1 MSSELQGE
9 LPLATGT
16 IDLVR
21 TIISR
26 KKLSTLDELIE
37 HIQHIG
43 KTLTDAKPDEL
54 VPGNI
59 VRRILHQVRAL
70 GKELVDEIEQEEEKE
85 RSLHASVAPSPSAS
99 PPRSLSSSPPPSTLL
114 KRSFSSVNMDVSL
127 SLHSLL
133 DQPSNNTSPALSHA
147 ASADDL
153 SSSSLSPNAT
163 TASPSAPPP
172 LFRPVSQPPLT
183 RQRSKPDPRLTEEER
198 QQREFLATRLKPDLI
213 EELNSLTDEVKQ
225 SASTIS
231 DMAVQHVY
239 AGEVILTYGLSGTVV
254 AFLKAAARVKRRF
267 EVMVVE
273 TAPDCSGHA
282 QAMALSSEPFPIET
296 TVIADSAVYALM
308 PAVNK
313 VIIGCHAVMANGS
326 LLLQSGGYNICLA
339 ASCHSVPVV
348 VLTGLHKLSV
358 LYSHGDDRFN
368 VQQAPSHVL
377 QYGTL
382 TASPHVRINNP
393 LHDEVAVDY
402 VSLLITNEGGH
413 NPSYIYRLLSD
424 RYHSG
429 DYVLRGRGGG
439 GGGEGEERDGVGGL
453 TMVRFE
459 DEVAG
464 GGRNGGRLG
473 GIREKGGVGGGKG
486 KVKER
491 KKGSGE
497 YRNGIDE
504 ERNM

>member
-1 MSSELQGE
+1 MRSELQGE
-9 LPLATGT
+9 LSLATGT
-16 IDLVR
+16 VDLIR

-43 KTLTDAKPDEL
+43 ATLTDAKPDQL
-54 VPGNI
+54 IPGNI

-99 PPRSLSSSPPPSTLL
+99 PPRSLSSSPPPSMLL

-133 DQPSNNTSPALSHA
+133 DQPSTNTSPAALSHA

-153 SSSSLSPNAT
+153 STSALSSV
-163 TASPSAPPP
+163 PPP
-172 LFRPVSQPPLT
+172 LTRPVTQPHLV
-183 RQRSKPDPRLTEEER
+183 RQRSKPDMRVTEEER

-213 EELNSLTDEVKQ
+213 EELNTLTDEVRQ

-239 AGEVILTYGLSGTVV
+239 AGEVILTYGLSHTVV

-326 LLLQSGGYNICLA
+326 LLLQSGGHNICLA

-377 QYGTL
+377 QYGGL
-382 TASPHVRINNP
+382 SASPNVRVVNP
-393 LHDEVAVDY
+393 LYEEVGVEH

-429 DYVLRGRGGG
+429 DELLKGR
-439 GGGEGEERDGVGGL
+439 DDSDAAMTV
-453 TMVRFE
+453 VRFE
-459 DEVAG
+459 DDVAG
-464 GGRNGGRLG
+464 RGDRGRSEGAGKAAG
-473 GIREKGGVGGGKG
+473 KDGKAGKG
-486 KVKER
+486 KVRER
-491 KKGSGE
+491 KKPSGE
-497 YRNGIDE
+497 HRNGIDDDWGQ
-504 ERNM
+504 

>member
-1 MSSELQGE
+1 M
-9 LPLATGT
+9 
-16 IDLVR
+16 R

-26 KKLSTLDELIE
+26 KKLTTLDELIE

-54 VPGNI
+54 IPGNI

-85 RSLHASVAPSPSAS
+85 RSLHASVAPSPSQSPTAS
-99 PPRSLSSSPPPSTLL
+99 PPRDLSASPPPSMLL
-114 KRSFSSVNMDVSL
+114 KRSFSTVNMDVSL

-133 DQPSNNTSPALSHA
+133 DQPSTNTSPALSHA
-147 ASADDL
+147 SSDNDL
-153 SSSSLSPNAT
+153 SRSSHSAQSA
-163 TASPSAPPP
+163 SAPPP
-172 LFRPVSQPPLT
+172 FMRHVSQPALV
-183 RQRSKPDPRLTEEER
+183 RQRSKPDPRLSEEER

-213 EELNSLTDEVKQ
+213 EELNTLTDEVRQ

-239 AGEVILTYGLSGTVV
+239 AGEVILTYGLSHTVV

-377 QYGTL
+377 QYGGLAT
-382 TASPHVRINNP
+382 SQHVRIHVP
-393 LHDEVAVDY
+393 LYEELAVDY
-402 VSLLITNEGGH
+402 VTLLITNEGGH
-413 NPSYIYRLLSD
+413 NPSYIYLLLSD

-429 DYVLRGRGGG
+429 DIVLKGRRAAQQQDA
-439 GGGEGEERDGVGGL
+439 EDRDAVGP
-453 TMVRFE
+453 MVRFE

-464 GGRNGGRLG
+464 AARDKASAGRAAVGGKDKGNAGAKGRL
-473 GIREKGGVGGGKG
+473 KQ
-486 KVKER
+486 R
-491 KKGSGE
+491 KQGSGE

-504 ERNM
+504 D